1 MQQFDFSKFHY
12 LVMDA
17 SFFLRPLDDALC
29 AELSKHCDPG
39 KMPFL
44 CASST
49 FHSEFRQYARL
60 LEACSDQL
68 SIYQENLQKLKDHK
82 VSLYIHSYTDYGN
95 ADNTPRHDTWSL
107 LDHLLRMNSGPVG
120 PNILLLTGN
129 ELLLRRV
136 VLSGLP
142 ISIYDFRGETLFTP
156 EELAKQ
162 KEEYELDLREDPIEL
177 KTGKSFNHNAELV
190 LSDAPEGGNQVRLI
204 YDLRG
209 NDDIITEAYTGTEG
223 EFFSVVGKPELVA
236 KVYGK
241 DEVRPFSRQLAQNIQ
256 NMHRFHTLGLFPWAM
271 LPVELLYDAN
281 GNVAGY
287 LMKKLDSSC
296 WTLQEYSRFNNTAD
310 SLHANS
316 DTPYA
321 ETLRIGLSILRE
333 IAYMSN
339 FDILPLD
346 FGRGNFCPDKDSGYV
361 FLLDTCSVCFQQF
374 FSSKRDPGL
383 MPQYTDLTEE
393 ITSKLTLID
402 LYMELV
408 HLFLLSL
415 MTTGSDLSPMKQD
428 QGSPIINF
436 LLKGARERALYDTLV
451 PDNLRQLYWSLF
463 CDPDDQISPFSVEVL
478 MEEMSYALE
487 VVEQTKPTYGSLL
500 ESKGHQGDAYPSG
513 EREQI
518 LPCTIGPDIPVPP
531 PAKEPSAVY
540 ERPAYLRA
548 KIPPAIHT
556 FGPLPEYG
564 PMPACPGQAE
574 SKPLPAVGTGGKQ
587 PLVRPGTIMVFLLVM
602 ALIFSTDCLC
612 FASTDMGFTLA
623 EFWAARME
631 TLRDLWAGL
640 TGHLFGWLS
649 IPAELPTV
657 FLP

>member
-1 MQQFDFSKFHY
+1 MQQIDFTKFHY

-29 AELSKHCDPG
+29 AELSQHCDPR

-44 CASST
+44 CAGST
-49 FHSEFRQYARL
+49 FHSEVWQYEQL
-60 LEACSDQL
+60 LEACPDQL
-68 SIYQENLQKLKDHK
+68 SIYQENLRKLKEHS
-82 VSLYIHSYTDYGN
+82 VSLYIHAYTDYAN
-95 ADNTPRHDTWSL
+95 PDRTPRHDTWSL
-107 LDHLLRMNSGPVG
+107 LNHLIRMNSGPVR
-120 PNILLLTGN
+120 PNILLMTGN

-156 EELAKQ
+156 EELAKR
-162 KEEYELDLREDPIEL
+162 KEEYELDLREEHIEL
-177 KTGKSFNHNAELV
+177 KTGKSFTHNAELV
-190 LSDAPEGGNQVRLI
+190 LFDAPEGGNQVRLI

-209 NDDIITEAYTGTEG
+209 ADDIITEAYTGTEG
-223 EFFSVVGKPELVA
+223 EFFSVADKPELVA

-271 LPVELLYDAN
+271 LPGELLYDAG
-281 GNVAGY
+281 GNIAGY

-296 WTLQEYSRFNNTAD
+296 WTLQEYSRFNNSEE
-310 SLHANS
+310 SLQANA

-321 ETLRIGLSILRE
+321 ETLRICLAILRE

-361 FLLDTCSVCFQQF
+361 YLLDTCSVCFQRF

-393 ITSKLTLID
+393 ITSKLSLID

-408 HLFLLSL
+408 HLFLMSL
-415 MTTGSDLSPMKQD
+415 MTTGSDLSPMSQEN
-428 QGSPIINF
+428 GTPIINF
-436 LLKGARERALYDTLV
+436 LLEGARERALYDTLV

-463 CDPDDQISPFSVEVL
+463 CDPDDQISPFSIEVL
-478 MEEMSYALE
+478 MEELSYALE
-487 VVEQTKPTYGSLL
+487 VVEQTNPTYGSLL

-513 EREQI
+513 ERGLV
-518 LPCTIGPDIPVPP
+518 LPCEFGPDIPVPSS
-531 PAKEPSAVY
+531 KTEPTAVY
-540 ERPAYLRA
+540 ERPAYLQA
-548 KIPPAIHT
+548 KTPPQVHA
-556 FGPLPEYG
+556 FGPLPEYA
-564 PMPACPGQAE
+564 PMPACQGKAE
-574 SKPLPAVGTGGKQ
+574 IAPLPSVGTGA
-587 PLVRPGTIMVFLLVM
+587 PLPLIRPGTIMVILLVV
-602 ALIFSTDCLC
+602 ALIFCADCLC
-612 FASTDMGFTLA
+612 FACTDLGFTIT

-631 TLRDLWAGL
+631 TLRDLWTGL
-640 TGHLFGWLS
+640 TGKLFGWLS
-649 IPAELPTV
+649 ILAELLNG
-657 FLP
+657 FFR